1 MGKLTEIEGHH
12 EHMGWTK
19 YPNKDDSVPSS
30 CAILPIAS
38 HWQILLLS
46 DLVFCANELCPS
58 GGEYLGGGLPGLFT
72 LVTIV
77 WHLISPGC
85 SLCLLCS
92 SSNSK

>member
-12 EHMGWTK
+12 QHMGWAK
-19 YPNKDDSVPSS
+19 YPNKDDSVPPSF
-30 CAILPIAS
+30 AILPIAS

>member
-12 EHMGWTK
+12 QHMGWAK
-19 YPNKDDSVPSS
+19 YPNKDDSIPPS

-77 WHLISPGC
+77 WHLISLGC

-92 SSNSK
+92 SFNSK